1 MPDLRHRV
9 DIPFE
14 PTGRRGAG
22 CAESRVMNGISAGS
36 LSRRSFLAQAAALAA
51 AGSLARPALGGTG
64 QGIPPVDA
72 TFLFVADVHACRMA
86 SGLSPNCQ
94 QEGKTDAALLRS
106 VAALNAIGEKD
117 WPAEINGIGTGLRSA
132 GSRIGTPL
140 GLVVGGDMTDDGGGQ
155 VTQPSEGTQLLQ
167 FSQRYQQGV
176 GPDRVHMPVYVGLG
190 NHDLDQNGPPQHVDW
205 YRREMRD
212 YVEINH
218 RAGVFFKPPVP
229 ATSYD
234 VDTDCYSWDWGGLH
248 LVQTHRFAGDAGHG
262 AVSSLPWLER
272 DLATY
277 AADRRPVILYQHYGW
292 DVFSTERWNAA
303 KSTFDDDGTG
313 PPHWWSE
320 ADRQALLA
328 ALKGYNVVGIFH
340 GHQHETPMIYRRDG
354 LDLFKPKAAYMG
366 GFALARVTSDSMDV
380 VLGEATG
387 DNGEVA
393 FTNAFSKR
401 LSF

>member
-22 CAESRVMNGISAGS
+22 CAESRVMNRISAGS
-36 LSRRSFLAQAAALAA
+36 LSRRSFLAQAAAFAA
-51 AGSLARPALGGTG
+51 AGALVRPAFGGTG

-117 WPAEINGIGTGLRSA
+117 WPAEINGIATGLRSA

-176 GPDRVHMPVYVGLG
+176 GPDRVHVPVFVGLG

-212 YVEINH
+212 YVEVNH

-229 ATSYD
+229 VTDYD

-248 LVQTHRFAGDAGHG
+248 LVQTHRFAGDTGHG
-262 AVSSLPWLER
+262 AVSGLPWLKQ
-272 DLATY
+272 DLAAH
-277 AADRRPVILYQHYGW
+277 AADGRPVILFQHYGW
-292 DVFSTERWNAA
+292 DIFSIERWDAA
-303 KSTFDDDGTG
+303 KGTFDDDGTG
-313 PPHWWSE
+313 APHWWSE

-328 ALKGYNVVGIFH
+328 ALKGYNVIAIFH
-340 GHQHETPMIYRRDG
+340 GHQHETPMMYRSDG

-366 GFALARVTSDSMDV
+366 GFAVARVTSDSMDI
-380 VLGEATG
+380 VLGEAV
-387 DNGEVA
+387 DDHGEVA
-393 FTNAFSKR
+393 FTNAFSKS
-401 LSF
+401 LNL

>member
-1 MPDLRHRV
+1 
-9 DIPFE
+9 
-14 PTGRRGAG
+14 
-22 CAESRVMNGISAGS
+22 MNRISAGS
-36 LSRRSFLAQAAALAA
+36 LSRRSFLAQAAAFAA
-51 AGSLARPALGGTG
+51 AGALVRPALGGTG

-117 WPAEINGIGTGLRSA
+117 WPAEINGIATGLRPA

-155 VTQPSEGTQLLQ
+155 VTQPSEGTQLVQ

-212 YVEINH
+212 HVEVNH

-229 ATSYD
+229 VTDYD

-248 LVQTHRFAGDAGHG
+248 LVQTHRFAGDSGHG
-262 AVSSLPWLER
+262 AVSGLPWLEQ

-303 KSTFDDDGTG
+303 KGTFDDDGTG

-328 ALKGYNVVGIFH
+328 ALKGYNVIGIFH

-354 LDLFKPKAAYMG
+354 LNLFKPKAVYMG

>member
-1 MPDLRHRV
+1 M
-9 DIPFE
+9 
-14 PTGRRGAG
+14 
-22 CAESRVMNGISAGS
+22 
-36 LSRRSFLAQAAALAA
+36 LAQAAAFAA
-51 AGSLARPALGGTG
+51 AGALVRPAFGGTG

-117 WPAEINGIGTGLRSA
+117 WPAEINGIATGLRSA

-176 GPDRVHMPVYVGLG
+176 GPDRVHVPVFVGLG

-212 YVEINH
+212 YVEVNH

-229 ATSYD
+229 VTDYD

-248 LVQTHRFAGDAGHG
+248 LVQTHRFVGDTGHG
-262 AVSSLPWLER
+262 AVSGLPWLKQ
-272 DLATY
+272 DLAAH
-277 AADRRPVILYQHYGW
+277 AADGRPVILFQHYGW
-292 DVFSTERWNAA
+292 DIFSIERWDAA
-303 KSTFDDDGTG
+303 KGTFDDDGTG
-313 PPHWWSE
+313 APHWWSE

-328 ALKGYNVVGIFH
+328 ALKGYNVIAIFH
-340 GHQHETPMIYRRDG
+340 GHQHETPMMYRSDG

-366 GFALARVTSDSMDV
+366 GFAVARVTSDSMDI
-380 VLGEATG
+380 VLGEAV
-387 DNGEVA
+387 DDHGEVA
-393 FTNAFSKR
+393 FTNAFSKS
-401 LSF
+401 LNL

>member
-1 MPDLRHRV
+1 
-9 DIPFE
+9 
-14 PTGRRGAG
+14 
-22 CAESRVMNGISAGS
+22 MNRISAGS
-36 LSRRSFLAQAAALAA
+36 LSRRSFLAQAAAFVA
-51 AGSLARPALGGTG
+51 AGALVRPALGATG

-117 WPAEINGIGTGLRSA
+117 WPAEINGIATGLRSA

-140 GLVVGGDMTDDGGGQ
+140 GLIVGGDMTDDGGGQ

-248 LVQTHRFAGDAGHG
+248 LVQTHRFSGDAGHG
-262 AVSSLPWLER
+262 AVSSLPWLEQ

-303 KSTFDDDGTG
+303 KGTFDDDGTG
-313 PPHWWSE
+313 APHWWSG

-328 ALKGYNVVGIFH
+328 ALKGYNVIGIFH
-340 GHQHETPMIYRRDG
+340 GHQHETPMIYRGDG